1 MEERSLLRLL
11 LEEADAEA
19 LKEPLEAARR
29 SDRSEEER
37 ERLRQQTLDALQ
49 LRAILDERRRR
60 ERELAALF
68 ETAWDLTRFRD
79 VERALRAIV
88 RRARSL
94 LRSDTAYLTL
104 IDDGRGDI
112 YMRVSDGT
120 ISPGFRKI
128 RLPLG
133 KGLGGLVAQSGTPYS
148 TSNYLEDPR
157 YKHTRSVDGVVED
170 EGLVAILGV
179 PLKLA
184 GDVIGVLFA
193 SDRSEREF
201 TPNDVSLLSSFA
213 AMAAIAL
220 ENARLFQDLE
230 EAVDELNQANEV
242 IRAHSGAVER
252 AADAHAKMT
261 ALVAQGTDLPELVV
275 SMREVLNGSLV
286 AVNTTG
292 RVLAH
297 GDQVLDDLDEE
308 IHQHGVL
315 PEIDAAAPL
324 FEAIPAAGERGQSV
338 RLELGAGLVDRW
350 VAPVFGGGEQLG
362 ALILGAERD
371 LSDIDLRTF
380 ERASHVTALLMLNRR
395 SIVEAKRRA
404 SSELLDD
411 LIDRPDIGD
420 DLLTASAQVAGVDLS
435 SPHCVVV
442 ASVPASHRQMALH
455 AAGELCS
462 QAGGICALHAG
473 QVVVLQ
479 PGADPE
485 KSVHRVG
492 ERIRRVVTPPVTMGA
507 AGPAT
512 GRQALR
518 DAHESARHCLRSLI
532 ALGREGESATSEDLG
547 MFGLLLADAKTDDI
561 EQFLQRTLGS
571 LIAYD
576 DTHGTELI
584 DTLATYFDANGQAS
598 EAADELHI
606 HVNTVYQRLQRISGV
621 LRVDFDDPDARLQ
634 LQLAM
639 RLHQLR
645 TRM

>member
-1 MEERSLLRLL
+1 MERSLLRLL
-11 LEEADAEA
+11 LEEADADA
-19 LKEPLEAARR
+19 LKAPLDVGRRQGRAEEDLEPL
-29 SDRSEEER
+29 
-37 ERLRQQTLDALQ
+37 RQATLDALQ
-49 LRAILDERRRR
+49 LRTILDERRRR

-104 IDDGRGDI
+104 IDRDRGDI

-120 ISPGFRKI
+120 ISPEFRDI

-148 TSNYLEDPR
+148 TSNYLNDSR

-170 EGLVAILGV
+170 EGLIAILGV

-193 SDRSEREF
+193 SDRSERQF
-201 TPNDVSLLSSFA
+201 TPNEVSLLSSFA

-220 ENARLFQDLE
+220 DNARLFEDLQ
-230 EAVDELNQANEV
+230 EAVDGLNRANDL
-242 IRAHSGAVER
+242 IRAHSEAVER
-252 AADAHAKMT
+252 AADAHARMT

-275 SMREVLNGSLV
+275 SMREVLDGSLV

-297 GDQVLDDLDEE
+297 GEQVLDELDED
-308 IHQHGVL
+308 IHRQGGL

-324 FEAIPAAGERGQSV
+324 FEAIAAAGARGQSV
-338 RLELGAGLVDRW
+338 HVELGAPMVDRW

-362 ALILGAERD
+362 ALILGTDGE

-404 SSELLDD
+404 SSELVGD
-411 LIDRPDIGD
+411 LIDRPDVD
-420 DLLTASAQVAGVDLS
+420 DELLASRAQVAGVDLTS
-435 SPHCVVV
+435 AHCVVV
-442 ASVPASHRQMALH
+442 ASVPASHRQMAVH
-455 AAGELCS
+455 AVGELCN
-462 QAGGICALHAG
+462 QVGGICSLHAG
-473 QVVVLQ
+473 EVIVLQ
-479 PGADPE
+479 PDSDPR
-485 KSVHRVG
+485 KSVDRVG
-492 ERIRRVVTPPVTMGA
+492 DRLRSVTGQPVTVGA

-512 GRQALR
+512 GWKEIREAHDGAL
-518 DAHESARHCLRSLI
+518 HCLRSLI
-532 ALGREGESATSEDLG
+532 ALGREGDSATPDDLG
-547 MFGLLLADAKTDDI
+547 MYGLLLAETKTQDI
-561 EQFLQRTLGS
+561 ERFLRRTLGP

-576 DTHGTELI
+576 EAHGAELVQ
-584 DTLATYFDANGQAS
+584 TLAAYFGSNEQAS
-598 EAADELHI
+598 AAADELHI
-606 HVNTVYQRLQRISGV
+606 HVNTLYQRLQRIGEV
-621 LRVDFDDPDARLQ
+621 LEVDMDDPDARLQ
-634 LQLAM
+634 LQLGV

-645 TRM
+645 TRT